1 MSLLGWPAGVLA
13 ASPELQGVTPRGAQR
28 GTEADLVFTGS
39 RLADA
44 RDVLFYEPGITVTKV
59 ESSDAQH
66 AKVHVRIDKDARIGI
81 YPMRIRTATG
91 LSELRTFCVTPYPV
105 VEEKEPN
112 NDLGTAQSVELNT
125 TVTGTIQNED
135 VDTFAIEAIKG
146 QRITAEVI
154 GIRLGD
160 AMFDPYVAILDSK
173 RFAIAESDDTALAR
187 QDPIASAIIPADG
200 KYYVQVRDTSYSG
213 GGNFHYLLS
222 IGTFPRPTT
231 VYPLGGKPGE
241 ELSLKF
247 IGDVAGEFTQ
257 TIKLPSEP
265 ADEWEVFAEKDG
277 LLPPSPNFLRIS
289 NLPNVL
295 EQSPNQD
302 PAHATAY
309 TGELPVSLNGIISKP
324 GEIDY
329 FRFKAHKGMVVDV
342 RVLARALRSP
352 LDSVIFL
359 LNEKGQQLTAND
371 DSGGPDSYF
380 RFTAPEDGP

>member
-1 MSLLGWPAGVLA
+1 GRSGVDRLKSVACGAGLSACTTMQIRNPASPMRFRWILLIVSLLGWPAGVLA

-81 YPMRIRTATG
+81 YPMRIRTGTG

-105 VEEKEPN
+105 AEEREPN

-135 VDTFAIEAIKG
+135 VDTFAIEAKKG

-173 RFAIAESDDTALAR
+173 RFAIAESDD
-187 QDPIASAIIPADG
+187 
-200 KYYVQVRDTSYSG
+200 
-213 GGNFHYLLS
+213 
-222 IGTFPRPTT
+222 
-231 VYPLGGKPGE
+231 
-241 ELSLKF
+241 
-247 IGDVAGEFTQ
+247 
-257 TIKLPSEP
+257 
-265 ADEWEVFAEKDG
+265 
-277 LLPPSPNFLRIS
+277 
-289 NLPNVL
+289 
-295 EQSPNQD
+295 
-302 PAHATAY
+302 
-309 TGELPVSLNGIISKP
+309 
-324 GEIDY
+324 
-329 FRFKAHKGMVVDV
+329 
-342 RVLARALRSP
+342 
-352 LDSVIFL
+352 
-359 LNEKGQQLTAND
+359 
-371 DSGGPDSYF
+371 
-380 RFTAPEDGP
+380 